1 MQLGMPSS
9 SIATPIIPDL
19 DRYTAME
26 ITQQC
31 FKELNVVIDD
41 LHDAFSV
48 WEANG
53 AFSPHLD
60 VETIQLM
67 KLAVHEWVANLVQHA
82 DFNDREPNILLDVFP
97 NGRSVRCV
105 IQDNSEGFDAADQL
119 KKRMENLEPYPE
131 RGMGL
136 LMLNAA
142 TEYFKY
148 QRAVD
153 GLHRLEF
160 SVSSDLD
167 PWLNLPF

>member
-1 MQLGMPSS
+1 MLSSNPST
-9 SIATPIIPDL
+9 ATPFYSDRFL
-19 DRYTAME
+19 DME
-26 ITQQC
+26 ITRQS
-31 FKELNVVIDD
+31 FTELNVVIDD
-41 LHDAFSV
+41 LHDAFAV

-60 VETIQLM
+60 PETIQLM

-82 DFNDREPNILLDVFP
+82 DFLDREPNIILDVYP

-105 IQDNSEGFDAADQL
+105 IQDNSKGFDAAKQL

-148 QRAVD
+148 QRAEN